1 MGVKQLR
8 KDGYQIPG
16 FQKFE
21 KINTYTTFSFKPS
34 LSCSLARR
42 HAATILPPLHLAT
55 MPQCVTFGQG
65 TACSLSAVL
74 MSLSQVFKFI
84 TISLILF

>member
-1 MGVKQLR
+1 MVIK
-8 KDGYQIPG
+8 IPA

-34 LSCSLARR
+34 LGCNGCSLARR
-42 HAATILPPLHLAT
+42 HAATVFPPLHLAK
-55 MPQCVTFGQG
+55 MPQCLTSGQG

-74 MSLSQVFKFI
+74 TSLSQVFEFI
-84 TISLILF
+84 TISLTLF